1 MLNKVKRY
9 ILSYNAGSFFKR
21 LGTVLVA
28 LVLMNFGIACYYQ
41 CCLGTDPFSVFVDG
55 EHSLFGLS
63 YGWCTNINNIFLFA
77 FMLIFMRK
85 YIHVGSIIGVFISGW
100 LIDTFNELIGS
111 AMAGIGAAHP
121 EYVLVAQIVLL
132 LLGLVAFAVA
142 VGMYVCADMGVS
154 AVEGIVLWLEE
165 KTKIN
170 ARWLRIAEDIF
181 FMLLGMLLGGL
192 AGRTVFGI
200 NPDLQP
206 LTGIGTIVGAFGTG
220 PIMKWFIDL
229 AMKPLAKW
237 FGPLRKTTPAPEAS
251 AEG

>member
-1 MLNKVKRY
+1 MGRKIKNY

-85 YIHVGSIIGVFISGW
+85 YIHIGSIIGVFISGW
-100 LIDTFNELIGS
+100 LIDTFNVLIGNV
-111 AMAGIGAAHP
+111 MAGIAASAP
-121 EYVLVAQIVLL
+121 QYVLLAQIVLL
-132 LLGLVAFAVA
+132 VIGLVAFAVA
-142 VGMYVCADMGVS
+142 VGMYICADMGIS

-200 NPDLQP
+200 NPALQP

-220 PIMKWFIDL
+220 PIMKFFIDV
-229 AMKPLAKW
+229 AQKPMERW
-237 FGPLRKTTPAPEAS
+237 YGPLRKTAPKAS
-251 AEG
+251 AKG

>member
-1 MLNKVKRY
+1 MGTKIKNY
-9 ILSYNAGSFFKR
+9 ILSYNAGSFVKR
-21 LGTVLVA
+21 LLMVLLS

-55 EHSLFGLS
+55 EHSLFNLT
-63 YGWCTNINNIFLFA
+63 YGQCTLINNLFLFA
-77 FMLIFMRK
+77 FMLLTMRK

-100 LIDTFNELIGS
+100 LIDLFNELIGKF
-111 AMAGIGAAHP
+111 MASLAEKYILA
-121 EYVLVAQIVLL
+121 AQISLL
-132 LLGLVAFAVA
+132 LIGLVAFAVS
-142 VGMYVCADMGVS
+142 VGLYINADMGIS

-200 NPDLQP
+200 NPDLAP

-220 PIMKWFIDL
+220 PIMKWFMDVTE
-229 AMKPLAKW
+229 KPFKKW
-237 FGPLRKTTPAPEAS
+237 FGPLRKTEATKE
-251 AEG
+251 A